1 MSYQPATNTSNSAGL
16 AHLASVFYKKTGLSR
31 LMKKFVFRDACMD
44 DMLPKAVGKTVQ
56 FFRYS
61 NFGTNT
67 TPTVEGTVGTGLSMT
82 SKVLAATVSQY
93 SAFITIS
100 DLANITA
107 IDSQVTAASDLLGY
121 QAGLSVDTMTRNVID
136 DQSAGTNQSLLGT
149 YFRVADLRA
158 SRSALQAVDVEPFDD
173 KNFLAVVHPF
183 VSYDLVNDPAAGGLA
198 DIYKYTNPTGGPLVK
213 YEDRGFVTN
222 VAGCKV
228 IESTNVKTGTDSNS
242 NTTYRVYVFGK
253 GGVGC
258 VDLAGRAP
266 SDVKDPAKQSFKI
279 NVVNGG
285 VPSIPD
291 PEGVIG
297 AAVSYNFVFTSVILD
312 GPAGIGGTYRYK
324 TIDAISSIA

>member
-1 MSYQPATNTSNSAGL
+1 MAYSPSTNNTTSAGL
-16 AHLASVFYKKTGLSR
+16 AHFASVFYRKTGLSR
-31 LMKKFVFRDACMD
+31 LMKKFVFRQVCID
-44 DMLPKAVGKTVQ
+44 DMLPQAVGKTIQ

-67 TPTVEGTVGTGLSMT
+67 TPTTEGTVGTGLSMT

-100 DLANITA
+100 DLAKLTA

-136 DQSAGTNQSLLGT
+136 DQSAGTNQALLGT

-158 SRSALQAVDVEPFDD
+158 AHASLQAVDVEPFD
-173 KNFLAVVHPF
+173 NGEFLVVIHPF
-183 VSYDLVNDPAAGGLA
+183 VSYDLINDPAANGLA
-198 DIYKYTNPTGGPLVK
+198 DIFKYTNPQKASLVS
-213 YEDRGFVTN
+213 YPDRDVVTH

-228 IESTNVKTGTDSNS
+228 MESTNVKTGTNS
-242 NTTYRVYVFGK
+242 SSANTYRVYVFGK

-258 VDLAGRAP
+258 VDLQGRAP
-266 SDVKDPAKQSFKI
+266 SNVTDPSRQSFKI
-279 NVVNGG
+279 NVVQGG

-297 AAVSYNFVFTSVILD
+297 AAVSYNFVFTSIVLD
-312 GPAGIGGTYRYK
+312 GPSGIGGTYRYK
-324 TIDAISSIA
+324 TIDAVSSIA